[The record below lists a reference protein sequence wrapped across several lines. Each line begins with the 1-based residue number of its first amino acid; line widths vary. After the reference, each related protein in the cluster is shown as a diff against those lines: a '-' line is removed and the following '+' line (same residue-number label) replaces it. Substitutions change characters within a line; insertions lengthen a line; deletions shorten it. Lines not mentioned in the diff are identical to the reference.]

1 MASGIWGPRS
11 QPTSPQKQCHSPLL
25 AGQEP
30 APEPRPLSPDVTPPS
45 PLPTVPTTPHHTPS
59 FATRT
64 SPQGVF
70 GCREP
75 QLTARRAPSLPAL
88 TRPEEPAH
96 VGPSSRHRHP
106 KTGLAIRCPAAH
118 LTRRP
123 WRSEAR
129 VRGPRTRG
137 VLWTPQV
144 PEGTF
149 QPPMQGRE
157 VGRQPWGCPR
167 GCEHPSSCPAGS
179 GTGHLATGHRR

>member
-1 MASGIWGPRS
+1 MASAIWGPRS

-30 APEPRPLSPDVTPPS
+30 APEPRPLSPDATPPS
-45 PLPTVPTTPHHTPS
+45 PLPTVPTTPHHTSS

-75 QLTARRAPSLPAL
+75 QLIARRAPNLPAL

-96 VGPSSRHRHP
+96 VGPSSRHPTPENGPCNPMPGCTPDTAAMEKRGQSAWTTYSVESCGP
-106 KTGLAIRCPAAH
+106 K
-118 LTRRP
+118 
-123 WRSEAR
+123 
-129 VRGPRTRG
+129 
-137 VLWTPQV
+137 
-144 PEGTF
+144 GTF
-149 QPPMQGRE
+149 QLPMQGRE

-167 GCEHPSSCPAGS
+167 GCEHPSSCPVGS